1 MIDRV
6 PHFTSPSTLGDPQQ
20 VILIVL
26 ITLMG
31 LAAAFGIFTN
41 RIGTML
47 NCVAPAAVNSRTQTC
62 QRVVDRIHG
71 ALAAIYQRAGWT
83 AVRTST
89 NWPTA

>member
-31 LAAAFGIFTN
+31 LAAAFGIFTIVFAM
-41 RIGTML
+41 R
-47 NCVAPAAVNSRTQTC
+47 
-62 QRVVDRIHG
+62 G
-71 ALAAIYQRAGWT
+71 ARRRRQAKDDG
-83 AVRTST
+83 
-89 NWPTA
+89 PG